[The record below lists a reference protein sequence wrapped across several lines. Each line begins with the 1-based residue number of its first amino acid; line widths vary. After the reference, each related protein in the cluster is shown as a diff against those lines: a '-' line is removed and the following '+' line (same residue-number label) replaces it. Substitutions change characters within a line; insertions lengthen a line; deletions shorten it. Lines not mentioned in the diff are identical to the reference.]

1 MDDPMHSVKKG
12 DLKLKSSTIV
22 GKKIVEEIKSLPLP
36 QQKKILEVV
45 RLLKTGIEVKHK
57 SDITE
62 LRGCGKNIWVGIDAQ
77 KYVNKLREEWN

>member
-1 MDDPMHSVKKG
+1 M
-12 DLKLKSSTIV
+12 KSSTIV
-22 GKKIVEEIKSLPLP
+22 GKKIVEEIKNLPIP

-45 RLLKTGIEVKHK
+45 TLLKTGIEVTHK

-77 KYVNKLREEWN
+77 EYVNKLREEWN

>member
-1 MDDPMHSVKKG
+1 M
-12 DLKLKSSTIV
+12 KSTTIV

-36 QQKKILEVV
+36 QQKKILDVV

-62 LRGCGKNIWVGIDAQ
+62 LRGCGKNIWAGIDAQ